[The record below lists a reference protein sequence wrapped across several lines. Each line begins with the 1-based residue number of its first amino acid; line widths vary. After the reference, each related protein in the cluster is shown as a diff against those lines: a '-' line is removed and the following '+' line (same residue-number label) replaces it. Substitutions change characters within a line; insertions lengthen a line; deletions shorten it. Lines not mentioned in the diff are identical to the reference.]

1 MRAGPVYLSNPEAL
15 MCYDLFLMVG
25 FALVWPQD
33 TAEARRALAIV
44 RQSKGAIA
52 FDEKTPGRPVI
63 GINL

>member
-1 MRAGPVYLSNPEAL
+1 
-15 MCYDLFLMVG
+15 MCYDLFLIVG

-33 TAEARRALAIV
+33 TAEARRAVAIV